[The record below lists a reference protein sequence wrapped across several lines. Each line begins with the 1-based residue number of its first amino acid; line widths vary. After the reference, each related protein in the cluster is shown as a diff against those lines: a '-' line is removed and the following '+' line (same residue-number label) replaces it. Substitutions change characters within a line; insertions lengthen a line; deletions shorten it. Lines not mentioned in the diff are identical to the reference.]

1 MVSGPLIRIIAP
13 ILIPRPSPHPRMARA
28 ERGVTRCRTW
38 RAAVVRWPVDLAAP
52 SWLRMPQY
60 RFLDTAAL
68 PFRSITIAA
77 DLRCH
82 ETDETK
88 GAQWSTVA
96 VDCDF

>member
-1 MVSGPLIRIIAP
+1 
-13 ILIPRPSPHPRMARA
+13 
-28 ERGVTRCRTW
+28 
-38 RAAVVRWPVDLAAP
+38 VRWPVDLAAP

-60 RFLDTAAL
+60 LFLDTAAL
-68 PFRSITIAA
+68 PFRSISIAA

-96 VDCDF
+96 VICDFQMALRSQRLQRMGAG